1 MLIWMQTNKLE
12 IMKKNIMMFVLL
24 VVVLSCNK
32 NDDGN
37 YQYTKP
43 EVTQSTF
50 TDSRDNYE
58 YKCIT
63 VGGQTWMAENFRFI
77 PKAAT
82 FFGVYTYHQ
91 ESPKLTD
98 LTKDKIIAALK
109 FFLVKPEIPAEI
121 YSEMLNTLMY
131 DNISPMDFL
140 TEFYDDL
147 PVAFFNHANIA
158 ALVSPFNAGYCET
171 YGALYTLDAA
181 KQFAPEGWRL
191 PTDEDWAKL
200 EKVVGMSNDQI
211 DIFEDW
217 RGDGLGRAFKV
228 GDEGIG
234 FDALFA
240 GGKLSA
246 SNGYGTAFYNLG
258 SKVYFW
264 SSSVYYVGDFD
275 KYAITRSVF
284 NKNDA
289 ILRGTS
295 IIKNVAYSVRYIKKT
310 AEEIANEKIIK
321 N

>member
-1 MLIWMQTNKLE
+1 MQTNKLE

-24 VVVLSCNK
+24 GIVLSCTK
-32 NDDGN
+32 NDDVN

-63 VGGQTWMAENFRFI
+63 VGGQTWMAENFRLI
-77 PKAAT
+77 PKGAT
-82 FFGVYTYHQ
+82 FFGVHSYNQ
-91 ESPKLTD
+91 ESPRLTQLNKSD
-98 LTKDKIIAALK
+98 VMSALNVAA
-109 FFLVKPEIPAEI
+109 VKKEIPAEI
-121 YSEMLNTLMY
+121 HSEMLNTLMY
-131 DNISPMDFL
+131 DNITPINFMK
-140 TEFYDDL
+140 EFYDDL
-147 PVAFFNHANIA
+147 PAIFFSQSKIA
-158 ALVSPFNAGYCET
+158 GIVSPFNSEYCKT

-200 EKVVGMSNDQI
+200 EKAVGMPNDQI

-228 GDEGIG
+228 GNDGIG

-240 GGKLSA
+240 GGKFS
-246 SNGYGTAFYNLG
+246 SGNGYGTTFYNLG

-289 ILRGTS
+289 VLRGTS
-295 IIKNVAYSVRYIKKT
+295 TIEKVAYSVRYIKKT